1 MKPYFTDEQA
11 TLYLGD
17 ALTALPHRG
26 GRIMTHECP
35 FSAEPADHLF
45 AEGC

>member
-1 MKPYFTDEQA
+1 MKPYWSDESIE
-11 TLYLGD
+11 LYHGG
-17 ALTALPHRG
+17 G